1 MLTYALQKWHLVTN
15 FSDNNNFFFQRRICI
30 SVWNHWKLCLHIKVW
45 RKMVYH
51 IFKFPSYNKRKK
63 RFLPPTPFTGRCIFR
78 ISNTVLLFLQLLHL
92 HINFK
97 LLLHIQLPQQSV
109 HSLTEAE
116 GITFTEKWTT
126 RIFRP
131 RRPLLLL

>member
-30 SVWNHWKLCLHIKVW
+30 SIWNHWKLCLHIKVW

-63 RFLPPTPFTGRCIFR
+63 KKIFA
-78 ISNTVLLFLQLLHL
+78 SNSLYRSMHFSYIKYCTAFPVTSTSSYKLQATTAYSVTST
-92 HINFK
+92 K
-97 LLLHIQLPQQSV
+97 CTQSDRGWRNYFYWKV
-109 HSLTEAE
+109 NDQN
-116 GITFTEKWTT
+116 I
-126 RIFRP
+126 
-131 RRPLLLL
+131 